1 VSRRLARLAALALGG
16 AATALSGSALGQ
28 AKIPT
33 RNPLAVIPIAPGK
46 RVDRVETNRVDFLPG
61 QAMPTHKH
69 TVPVVCFVTKGDFLV
84 SIADR
89 PERRVAQGGVTFE
102 GPGEIVHYFK
112 NASAT
117 TPAELLCASLAG
129 REDKVL
135 NVMLDPEPIP

>member
-1 VSRRLARLAALALGG
+1 MIRRALLSLVALAAAMPGAALAQ
-16 AATALSGSALGQ
+16 SA
-28 AKIPT
+28 IPERT
-33 RNPLAVIPIAPGK
+33 PMAILPVTPGK
-46 RVDRVETNRVDFLPG
+46 LVSRVETTRVAFQPG
-61 QAMPTHKH
+61 QAMPTHSH

-117 TPAELLCASLAG
+117 APAELTCASLAG
-129 REDKVL
+129 SDDKVL
-135 NVMLDPEPIP
+135 NVMLDQTPSR